1 MKALT
6 TILLTLLVLGGCGAR
21 PLEFSQKA
29 LKSYQIDF
37 SIIEEDYSKL
47 RSYKAEAKNL
57 ETGKIFHIG
66 NLSSSVAAELMV
78 VAYCENL
85 FESRCILTR
94 TGDIS
99 K

>member
-1 MKALT
+1 MLS
-6 TILLTLLVLGGCGAR
+6 GCGGR
-21 PLEFSQKA
+21 PLEFSQKVS
-29 LKSYQIDF
+29 KIYEIDLF

-57 ETGKIFHIG
+57 ETGKMFHIG